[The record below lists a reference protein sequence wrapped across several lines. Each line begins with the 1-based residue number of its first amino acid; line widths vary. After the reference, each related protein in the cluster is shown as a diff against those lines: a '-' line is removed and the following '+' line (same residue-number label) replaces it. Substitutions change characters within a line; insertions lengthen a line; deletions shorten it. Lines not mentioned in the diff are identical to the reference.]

1 MKVMSVREFRE
12 KMTTVLGKEEVIV
25 TKDGVPSAR
34 VMPIDPVERWQLLV
48 ADTRQQFRHAGMT
61 DKEIEKAYRKTR
73 GKKP

>member
-1 MKVMSVREFRE
+1 MRVMSVREFRE

-34 VMPIDPVERWQLLV
+34 VLPIDPVERWQLLV
-48 ADTRQQFRHAGMT
+48 ADTRQQYRQAGVP
-61 DKEIEKAYRKTR
+61 DKEIEKAYRKAR